1 MKGHGFTCGRRECD
15 IRNHTPATEAL
26 PLARRA
32 VVAHLVGAL
41 LLIVSGAARAQG
53 VTESP
58 APFDS
63 AGRIMTITPPLAARI
78 ALSPDVWP
86 VSGDYEEARLYSSST
101 GGYVLA
107 VHRRGGTIERHVIA
121 PDAREALRAAVSRGM
136 ALAGR
141 PVTEERPE
149 LISEPA
155 RGAFVRNQMLIAAL
169 IYGPAAATFPEDGS
183 EQGAVYLLV
192 TGGTFFALM
201 AASKNVTVTRA
212 QNHLAT
218 DGAYRGAFMARGL
231 AFAFDVAEDDA
242 WAASALVGGIV
253 GSLAG
258 FRLGRGYTDSEARAA
273 TFGSTTLGGTTAG
286 LLGAFGAFEN
296 DQDTER
302 VAVGAIVAA
311 GLLGYPLGV
320 RYPRRASYRVTA
332 GDVMTLLPAGL
343 VGAALAAT
351 PVANSDDR
359 AVNALVTGGYLTGVL
374 VADRWL
380 VRRYDFTESEARLT
394 QLGTLAG
401 GLIGLGVSV
410 MSDAGET
417 AALGIVAV
425 GGFAGM
431 ALTVA
436 IADPQ
441 PAGTPTGMRFEPKGR
456 RDARVELDP
465 MSVAHALARTPGQHS
480 LLRVRF

>member
-1 MKGHGFTCGRRECD
+1 MDAASRK
-15 IRNHTPATEAL
+15 
-26 PLARRA
+26 A
-32 VVAHLVGAL
+32 VVAQVVAAL
-41 LLIVSGAARAQG
+41 LLIVCAVADAQV

-86 VSGDYEEARLYSSST
+86 ITGDYEEARLYSSSA

-107 VHRRGGTIERHVIA
+107 IHRRGGTIERHILA
-121 PDAREALRAAVSRGM
+121 PGTREALRAAVSRGM
-136 ALAGR
+136 AVAGR

-183 EQGAVYLLV
+183 ERTAAYLLV
-192 TGGTFFALM
+192 TGGTFFAIM
-201 AASKNVTVTRA
+201 AASQNLPVTRA

-231 AFAFDVAEDDA
+231 AFAFDMDEDDSEA
-242 WAASALVGGIV
+242 WAASALLGGIA
-253 GSLAG
+253 GSIAG

-286 LLGAFGAFEN
+286 ILGALGAFDGDES
-296 DQDTER
+296 TER
-302 VAVGAIVAA
+302 AAAA
-311 GLLGYPLGV
+311 GVIAAALLGYPLGV
-320 RYPRRASYRVTA
+320 RYPRRTAYRVTA

-343 VGAALAAT
+343 IGAGLLAIPLTDSDRDRALAG
-351 PVANSDDR
+351 
-359 AVNALVTGGYLTGVL
+359 LVTAGYLTGVF
-374 VADRWL
+374 VGDRVL
-380 VRRYDFTESEARLT
+380 VRRYDFTESEARLA

-401 GLIGLGVSV
+401 GLMGLGVSATGGASERTV
-410 MSDAGET
+410 
-417 AALGIVAV
+417 LGLVAV
-425 GGFAGM
+425 ASFAGL

-436 IADPQ
+436 IIDPE
-441 PAGTPTGMRFEPKGR
+441 PARAGTGMGR
-456 RDARVELDP
+456 HPPGQREARVEFDP
-465 MSVAHALARTPGQHS
+465 MSVAHALARTPGRHA
-480 LLRVRF
+480 LLRIRF

>member
-1 MKGHGFTCGRRECD
+1 MTR
-15 IRNHTPATEAL
+15 L
-26 PLARRA
+26 PDVACLAGA
-32 VVAHLVGAL
+32 VLFLVG
-41 LLIVSGAARAQG
+41 GPARAQ
-53 VTESP
+53 VMTESP

-78 ALSPDVWP
+78 ALSSDVWP
-86 VSGDYEEARLYSSST
+86 VTGDYEEARLYSSSA
-101 GGYVLA
+101 GGYILA
-107 VHRRGGTIERHVIA
+107 VHRRGGTIERHLIA

-169 IYGPAAATFPEDGS
+169 IYGPAAAALPDDVS
-183 EQGAVYLLV
+183 EQTAAYLLV
-192 TGGTFFALM
+192 TGGTFFAIM
-201 AASKNVTVTRA
+201 GASKNITVTRA

-231 AFAFDVAEDDA
+231 AFAFALADDIEDA
-242 WAASALVGGIV
+242 WAASVLLGGIV
-253 GSLAG
+253 GSIAG
-258 FRLGRGYTDSEARAA
+258 FQLGRGYTDSEARAA
-273 TFGSTTLGGTTAG
+273 TFGSTTFGGTTAG
-286 LLGAFGAFEN
+286 LLGALGAFEN
-296 DQDTER
+296 DGDTER

-351 PVANSDDR
+351 PAANSDDR
-359 AVNALVTGGYLTGVL
+359 GVTALVTAGYLTGVF
-374 VADRWL
+374 VGDRAL

-401 GLIGLGVSV
+401 GLMGLGVSV
-410 MSDAGET
+410 MSDASET
-417 AALGIVAV
+417 AALGLVAL
-425 GGFAGM
+425 GGVAGL

-441 PAGTPTGMRFEPKGR
+441 PAGAGTGMRFEPRGR
-456 RDARVELDP
+456 RDARVELEP
-465 MSVAHALARTPGQHS
+465 LSIVHALARMPGHHS

>member
-1 MKGHGFTCGRRECD
+1 V
-15 IRNHTPATEAL
+15 
-26 PLARRA
+26 AR
-32 VVAHLVGAL
+32 LVGAL
-41 LLIVSGAARAQG
+41 LLIVCGVARAQV

-63 AGRIMTITPPLAARI
+63 AGRIMTITQPLAVRI
-78 ALSPDVWP
+78 GLSPDVWP
-86 VSGDYEEARLYSSST
+86 VTGDYEEARLYSSSA

-107 VHRRGGTIERHVIA
+107 VHRRSGTVERHAIA

-136 ALAGR
+136 AVAGR

-155 RGAFVRNQMLIAAL
+155 RGAFVRNQMLIGAL

-183 EQGAVYLLV
+183 ERTAVYLLV

-201 AASKNVTVTRA
+201 AASQNLAVTRA

-231 AFAFDVAEDDA
+231 AFALDVDDDDAEA

-253 GSLAG
+253 GSIAG
-258 FRLGRGYTDSEARAA
+258 FQLGRGYTDSEARAA

-286 LLGAFGAFEN
+286 LLGALGAFDGDES
-296 DQDTER
+296 TER
-302 VAVGAIVAA
+302 AAVAGVVAA

-332 GDVMTLLPAGL
+332 GDVMTLLPAGM
-343 VGAALAAT
+343 VGAGLAAM
-351 PVANSDDR
+351 PLADSDHDR
-359 AVNALVTGGYLTGVL
+359 ALTVLATAGYLTGVF
-374 VADRWL
+374 VGDRVL

-401 GLIGLGVSV
+401 GLMGLGVSAMGGASERTV
-410 MSDAGET
+410 
-417 AALGIVAV
+417 LGLVTVA
-425 GGFAGM
+425 GFAGL

-436 IADPQ
+436 IINPELAR
-441 PAGTPTGMRFEPKGR
+441 AGTGMGSQPPGR
-456 RDARVELDP
+456 REARVEFDP

>member
-1 MKGHGFTCGRRECD
+1 MA
-15 IRNHTPATEAL
+15 P
-26 PLARRA
+26 
-32 VVAHLVGAL
+32 LVGAL
-41 LLIVSGAARAQG
+41 LLVFWGVAQAQV

-63 AGRIMTITPPLAARI
+63 AGRIMTVTPPLVARVG
-78 ALSPDVWP
+78 LPSDVWP
-86 VSGDYEEARLYSSST
+86 VTGDYEEARLYASSA

-107 VHRRGGTIERHVIA
+107 VHRRGGTIERYTFT
-121 PDAREALRAAVSRGM
+121 DEAREALRVAVSRGM
-136 ALAGR
+136 AVAGR

-183 EQGAVYLLV
+183 ERTAAYLLV

-201 AASKNVTVTRA
+201 AASRNIAVTRA

-231 AFAFDVAEDDA
+231 AFAFDVDEDDEDA
-242 WAASALVGGIV
+242 WAASALLGGIV

-286 LLGAFGAFEN
+286 VLGALGAFDGAQSN
-296 DQDTER
+296 ER
-302 VAVGAIVAA
+302 MAVASIVAA

-320 RYPRRASYRVTA
+320 RYPRRAWYRVTA

-343 VGAALAAT
+343 VGGALGAT
-351 PVANSDDR
+351 LVANSDDR
-359 AVNALVTGGYLTGVL
+359 VITALVTAGYLTGVL
-374 VADRWL
+374 AGDWML
-380 VRRYDFTESEARLT
+380 VRQYDFTEGEARLT

-410 MSDAGET
+410 MSDADEI
-417 AALGIVAV
+417 AALALVSV
-425 GGFAGM
+425 GGLAGM
-431 ALTVA
+431 ALTVS

-441 PAGTPTGMRFEPKGR
+441 LAGARTGMRFEPNGR
-456 RDARVELDP
+456 RDARVELEP
-465 MSVAHALARTPGQHS
+465 MSLAHALARVPGRYS
-480 LLRVRF
+480 LVRVRF

>member
-1 MKGHGFTCGRRECD
+1 MASSIENPGTRMTRSAGVGR
-15 IRNHTPATEAL
+15 
-26 PLARRA
+26 
-32 VVAHLVGAL
+32 LVGAL
-41 LLIVSGAARAQG
+41 LLIVSGVAHAQG
-53 VTESP
+53 VIESP

-78 ALSPDVWP
+78 ALSADVWP
-86 VSGDYEEARLYSSST
+86 ATGDYEEARLYSSST

-107 VHRRGGTIERHVIA
+107 IHRRAGTIERHFMT

-136 ALAGR
+136 AVAGR
-141 PVTEERPE
+141 PVSEERPE

-169 IYGPAAATFPEDGS
+169 IYGPAAAIFPEDGS
-183 EQGAVYLLV
+183 ERTAAYLLV

-201 AASKNVTVTRA
+201 AASRNLAVTRA

-231 AFAFDVAEDDA
+231 AFALDVEEDSDEA

-253 GSLAG
+253 GSIAG

-273 TFGSTTLGGTTAG
+273 TFGSTTVGGTTAG
-286 LLGAFGAFEN
+286 LLGALGVFESDDN
-296 DQDTER
+296 TER
-302 VAVGAIVAA
+302 AAVGAIVAA

-320 RYPRRASYRVTA
+320 RYPRTTSYRVTA
-332 GDVMTLLPAGL
+332 GDVMTLLPAAL
-343 VGAALAAT
+343 VGVGLAAT
-351 PVANSDDR
+351 PVADSDGR
-359 AVNALVTGGYLTGVL
+359 TVSALVTAGYLTGVL
-374 VADRWL
+374 LGDRAL
-380 VRRYDFTESEARLT
+380 ARRYDFTESEARLT

-401 GLIGLGVSV
+401 GLMGLGVAV
-410 MSDAGET
+410 TGDASERTVIG
-417 AALGIVAV
+417 LVSV
-425 GGFAGM
+425 GGFAGL

-436 IADPQ
+436 IAQPQ
-441 PAGTPTGMRFEPKGR
+441 PAGAQIGMRFEPPGR

-465 MSVAHALARTPGQHS
+465 TSIAHALARTPGRHS
-480 LLRVRF
+480 LVRVRF

>member
-1 MKGHGFTCGRRECD
+1 MT
-15 IRNHTPATEAL
+15 
-26 PLARRA
+26 
-32 VVAHLVGAL
+32 VL
-41 LLIVSGAARAQG
+41 LLIVCGTAHAQV

-78 ALSPDVWP
+78 ALSPGVWP
-86 VSGDYEEARLYSSST
+86 VTGDYEEARLYSSSA

-107 VHRRGGTIERHVIA
+107 VHRRGGTIERHVIG

-136 ALAGR
+136 AIAGR
-141 PVTEERPE
+141 PVSEERPE

-155 RGAFVRNQMLIAAL
+155 RGAFVRNQMLIGAL
-169 IYGPAAATFPEDGS
+169 IYGPAAATFPDEASGRT
-183 EQGAVYLLV
+183 AAYLLV
-192 TGGTFFALM
+192 TGGTFFAIM
-201 AASKNVTVTRA
+201 AGSKNLAVTRA

-231 AFAFDVAEDDA
+231 AFAFDMDADGEDA
-242 WAASALVGGIV
+242 WAASALVGGII
-253 GSLAG
+253 GSIAG
-258 FRLGRGYTDSEARAA
+258 FRLGRGWTDSEARAA
-273 TFGSTTLGGTTAG
+273 TFGSTTIGGTTAG

-296 DQDTER
+296 DGDTER

-311 GLLGYPLGV
+311 GLLGYPLGG
-320 RYPRRASYRVTA
+320 RYARRASYPVTA

-343 VGAALAAT
+343 VGGALAT
-351 PVANSDDR
+351 TTVANSDDR
-359 AVNALVTGGYLTGVL
+359 VISAAATAGYLTGVL
-374 VADRWL
+374 VGDRLL

-394 QLGTLAG
+394 QLGALAG
-401 GLIGLGVSV
+401 GLMGLGVSA
-410 MSDAGET
+410 MAEADGT
-417 AALGIVAV
+417 AAVALVAV

-431 ALTVA
+431 ALTVS

-441 PAGTPTGMRFEPKGR
+441 LSGARSGMRVEPGGR
-456 RDARVELDP
+456 REARVELDP
-465 MSVAHALARTPGQHS
+465 MSIAHALARMPGRHS